1 MVSPFELSLRHLDV
15 AAAVKREGGI
25 GAASASINLSQPA
38 LTHALAKLEMQLGH
52 RLFDRQAR
60 GTKPTAAGDLF
71 VARAEQALSLLVE
84 GGRRVRRSAR
94 LKPITHLERLVT
106 MSQVRAL
113 AMVER
118 FGSYAH
124 AAREMG
130 YAQPS
135 VHRAVKEIEAIMGV
149 ELLLRSGRTVLPSER
164 ATRLVGAIRL
174 MASEL
179 QAGLDELAAIEQAG
193 AGRIL
198 IGGLPLPRAGVLP
211 EALALFAKDHAATDV
226 TVVEGPYLELISSLR
241 SGEIDFALSDLREP
255 EPSPDIKQIELFTDV
270 FYIVANASHPLA
282 GSSAPPV
289 EILAQYPWIVGNRGS
304 PMRMIWESLFAVH
317 KPASRIDCGSILT
330 LRKLLIEGD
339 WLALMSPDVFDIE
352 QTAGL
357 LTTVG
362 GPLPGHLRRIG
373 VTVRADWRP
382 TAAQSA
388 LLAALKTA
396 GLRRTSQF

>member
-1 MVSPFELSLRHLDV
+1 MVAPFELSLRHLD
-15 AAAVKREGGI
+15 AAIAVKREGGI
-25 GAASASINLSQPA
+25 GAASSSINLSQPA
-38 LTHALAKLEMQLGH
+38 LTHSLAKLEQQLGH

-60 GTKPTAAGDLF
+60 GTTATAAGDLF

-94 LKPITHLERLVT
+94 LKPIAHLERLVT

-135 VHRAVKEIEAIMGV
+135 VHRAVKELEAVLGV

-164 ATRLVGAIRL
+164 ATRLVSAIRL

-179 QAGLDELAAIEQAG
+179 QAGLDELAAIEQTG

-241 SGEIDFALSDLREP
+241 SGEIDFALSDLRDP
-255 EPSPDIKQIELFTDV
+255 EPASDIEQIELFTDV
-270 FYIVANASHPLA
+270 FYIVANAAHPLA
-282 GSSAPPV
+282 GSRVPPV
-289 EILAQYPWIVGNRGS
+289 ETLAQYPWIVGNCGS
-304 PMRMIWESLFAVH
+304 PMRTIWESLFKVH
-317 KPASRIDCGSILT
+317 KPVSRIDCGSILT

-352 QTAGL
+352 QSAGL

-396 GLRRTSQF
+396 GLRRTSQI